1 MRKFLITLASAAIAM
16 TSGPALAHPDG
27 HEGEYERA
35 PTIPELAREAVVKLI
50 SQAKLPAS
58 WSSARDV
65 RTFTRSRGG
74 TEQLVVEFRNN
85 AITNRAKRSLFVVMT
100 RGGQFISANH
110 RLT

>member
-1 MRKFLITLASAAIAM
+1 MRLFLVTLASAAIAM
-16 TSGPALAHPDG
+16 ASAPVHAHPGG

-35 PTIPELAREAVVKLI
+35 PSIPELARDSVVRLI

-58 WSSARDV
+58 WSTARDV
-65 RTFTRSRGG
+65 RSFTRSRGG
-74 TEQLVVEFRNN
+74 TEQLVVEFRND
-85 AITNRAKRSLFVVMT
+85 AIRQRAKRSLFVIMT

>member
-1 MRKFLITLASAAIAM
+1 MRILLFALASAAIAM
-16 TSGPALAHPDG
+16 TSATVHAHPGG

-35 PTIPELAREAVVKLI
+35 PTIPELARDSVAKLI

-74 TEQLVVEFRNN
+74 AEQLVVEFRND
-85 AITNRAKRSLFVVMT
+85 AIRQRAKRSLFVIMT